1 MIPNKLGRVEDLK
14 NRNPEAWKNAHTGNA
29 NTEDFVRQLA
39 AELHAEDPKWG
50 LVGKRGNPAD
60 ISDDALCYFGE
71 GVGHDPTHN
80 NTPITVVDFIAAAG
94 SAAARPAWQVFTD
107 PVTDAGPAA
116 WVAPGSATPVPG
128 PMPTPA
134 PSPKVSRE
142 QFAKDFAA
150 VNAFYAAQEGLQ
162 RVGGMVSHVDAS
174 VFETFRKIVDGSVD
188 DLLTIRNA
196 ARQVLLLT
204 CDVEAMAAW
213 GYDLANGAKVEDIL
227 AAIKG
232 SDEYKSKHPA

>member
-1 MIPNKLGRVEDLK
+1 MKQSTIDRHKHLLSLQPGLSADEYLRAAAQYTNNCAKDDGLFLIHKGGGTKCSVPGVSGTVDCDKVADPSTRFMYDLVISAGIQSQ
-14 NRNPEAWKNAHTGNA
+14 RAKNANELAPEGDPSPLLCNPT
-29 NTEDFVRQLA
+29 DFVA
-39 AELHAEDPKWG
+39 
-50 LVGKRGNPAD
+50 
-60 ISDDALCYFGE
+60 
-71 GVGHDPTHN
+71 
-80 NTPITVVDFIAAAG
+80 
-94 SAAARPAWQVFTD
+94 
-107 PVTDAGPAA
+107 PAA
-116 WVAPGSATPVPG
+116 YDGTVPQPG
-128 PMPTPA
+128 PSPTPPA
-134 PSPKVSRE
+134 PKVSRE

-162 RVGGMVSHVDAS
+162 RVGGMVSRVDAS